1 VADRH
6 KFITLEA
13 IHINDTSTPL
23 EPFRQ
28 SPSYNCGQAN
38 MLQRAHQK
46 NCSCKKR
53 ARMKQPQHKWH
64 LVHTDCFANNQPLYA
79 NISKW
84 GCRPLVDFGIRLDV
98 NYSLKLQRLH
108 LCSKVSKS
116 SSVLTG
122 IVAPG
127 VNNTRAACT

>member
-6 KFITLEA
+6 KAIILEA
-13 IHINDTSTPL
+13 VHINDTSTPL

-38 MLQRAHQK
+38 TLQRAHQK
-46 NCSCKKR
+46 NCSYKKR
-53 ARMKQPQHKWH
+53 AWMKQPQHKWH
-64 LVHTDCFANNQPLYA
+64 LVHTDCFANNQPSYA

-84 GCRPLVDFGIRLDV
+84 GCRSLVDFGIRLDV

-108 LCSKVSKS
+108 LCNKVSKS